1 MVKLFNESSNAQGMT
16 KLQTLESL
24 LLQFQRLSNEIEKDA
39 ALPIIGIQ
47 LNAMKTKH
55 VKPMQNTIRE
65 IERYIVEQIKID
77 DEL

>member
-55 VKPMQNTIRE
+55 V
-65 IERYIVEQIKID
+65 
-77 DEL
+77 

>member
-1 MVKLFNESSNAQGMT
+1 MIKLFNESSNAQGMT

-24 LLQFQRLSNEIEKDA
+24 LLQFQRLSSEIEKDA

-55 VKPMQNTIRE
+55 VTPMQNTIRE
-65 IERYIVEQIKID
+65 IERYIVDQIKID
-77 DEL
+77 DEH